1 MFARKVVM
9 KGAAGD
15 HEYINLKINAILS
28 SCFLLAHKGLFVS
41 DADLWRLV
49 LVMIYF
55 EHVNCSD
62 WLCFCFLESVAKPLY
77 LIN

>member
-1 MFARKVVM
+1 
-9 KGAAGD
+9 
-15 HEYINLKINAILS
+15 
-28 SCFLLAHKGLFVS
+28 LFVS

-62 WLCFCFLESVAKPLY
+62 WLCFCFLESVAKSLY